1 MKTKEIYWS
10 SDTKPIWINAMPLQL
25 LEHLCNHDYI
35 FSTADSIKSD
45 IYMTKLTTVLIL
57 HKNIHFYFTFNIY

>member
-10 SDTKPIWINAMPLQL
+10 GDTKSIWINAIPLQP
-25 LEHLCNHDYI
+25 EHLCNHDYI
-35 FSTADSIKSD
+35 SSVADSIKSD

-57 HKNIHFYFTFNIY
+57 HKNTHFYFTFNIY